1 MKIKN
6 NDRCTFCKQNPETL
20 LHLFWNCETSKQF
33 WSQLHLYI
41 NTECNLSL
49 PEFKLEDIIFGSMSL
64 DKALSII
71 LLQAKYFLYSNK
83 MKEIKPSIEQFKN
96 RLITFHKVDRY
107 NATISLNITTL
118 EDIWKPY
125 TKIIHKAN

>member
-1 MKIKN
+1 
-6 NDRCTFCKQNPETL
+6 
-20 LHLFWNCETSKQF
+20 
-33 WSQLHLYI
+33 
-41 NTECNLSL
+41 
-49 PEFKLEDIIFGSMSL
+49 MSL